1 MSQASPVQ
9 EENPQS
15 NLKND
20 SHLAWV
26 DMEMTGLNPETD
38 KVIEIAI
45 VITNSELEVIAEGP
59 VLAIHQSD
67 ETLAGM
73 DEWNTRTHGKSGLTE
88 RVKQSTVTEDFAQK
102 QLVQWM
108 AQYIGPNKTPM
119 CGNSI
124 CQDRRFMAKHMPE
137 LEAYFHYRNLD
148 VSSFKEVAKRWNP
161 VMAKGFVKKTKHTAL
176 SDIMESIDEL
186 RYYRQHFIVPPE
198 TSGTK

>member
-1 MSQASPVQ
+1 MSQASSVQ
-9 EENPQS
+9 EVNPPS

-20 SHLAWV
+20 THLAWV
-26 DMEMTGLNPETD
+26 DMEMTGLNPESD

-45 VITNSELEVIAEGP
+45 VITNSELEVVAEGP

-67 ETLAGM
+67 EVLAGM
-73 DEWNTRTHGKSGLTE
+73 DEWNTRTHGKSGLTD
-88 RVKQSTVTEDFAQK
+88 RVKQSTTTEDHAQK

-108 AQYIGPNKTPM
+108 SQYVGPNKTPM

-124 CQDRRFMAKHMPE
+124 CQDRRFMARHMPE

-161 VMAKGFVKKTKHTAL
+161 TMAKGFVKKTKHTAL

-198 TSGTK
+198 CAGKE